1 MHPTTNS
8 YNLKT
13 TIKIILLALSSFGFS
28 ALQSQNLYTTDKG
41 KINFF
46 SYTPAENIDA
56 TSKSAKAAFNIKS
69 KELVFTVAM
78 KSFEFE
84 KKLMQEHFNE
94 KYVESDK
101 YPLSTFIG
109 KVNENID
116 FSKDGT
122 YKVTASGK
130 FTCHGVTK
138 DRIMEGTITVK
149 GGKVSINSKF
159 DVVLVDY
166 KIEVPTL
173 VIEKIAETIKITV
186 DAVLE
191 KKKK

>member
-1 MHPTTNS
+1 M
-8 YNLKT
+8 KT
-13 TIKIILLALSSFGFS
+13 FIKFICIALVSMCF
-28 ALQSQNLYTTDKG
+28 APVKSQNLYTTDKG

-56 TSKSAKAAFNIKS
+56 TSKSAKAAFNIKT

-101 YPLSTFIG
+101 FPLATFIG

-116 FSKDGT
+116 FSKDGV
-122 YKVTASGK
+122 YKVTTTGK

-138 DRIMEGTITVK
+138 DRTMDGTITIK